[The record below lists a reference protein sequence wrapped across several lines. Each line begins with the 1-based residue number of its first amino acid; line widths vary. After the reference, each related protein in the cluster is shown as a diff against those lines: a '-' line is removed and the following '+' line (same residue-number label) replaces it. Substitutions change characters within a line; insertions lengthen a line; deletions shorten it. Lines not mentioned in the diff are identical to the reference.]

1 MNITHVILYAI
12 VPIIVVMLAG
22 YISGKKGVFSGAD
35 AKKFNKVVLDYALP
49 AALFVSIV
57 QASREDLVKD
67 IKLTI
72 ISTVGIMACFM
83 IVYFVFRLFKK
94 NTGADAAVS
103 ALISGSPTI
112 GFLGFAVLEPIF
124 GTSPSVALVV
134 AIVGIVVNAIGIPVG
149 LSLMNASL
157 EKQNPGSTKKQSA
170 WLPVLHAL
178 EQPVAW
184 APILAVIWVVI
195 GIPWPAYLSPSFDLI
210 AKANASMAVFSAG
223 ITLAAIKITINWQAV
238 LGSILKMVMMPAVV
252 LILGLLFR
260 MDPLNLKMLVVAA
273 ALPPAFSGI
282 IIADEYDTYVATG
295 TSSLTLSVILF
306 IGFCPLWIWLTNM
319 CIEGHLFG
327 FGA

>member
-1 MNITHVILYAI
+1 MNISHVILYAI

-22 YISGKKGVFSGAD
+22 YISGKKKIFSGDD

-57 QASREDLVKD
+57 QATREDLVKD

-72 ISTVGIMACFM
+72 VSTVGIMACFM
-83 IVYFVFRLFKK
+83 IVYFVFKMFKK

-134 AIVGIVVNAIGIPVG
+134 AIVGIVVNAIGIFVG

-170 WLPVLHAL
+170 WQPVIHAL

-184 APILAVIWVVI
+184 APILAVVWVLV

-223 ITLAAIKITINWQAV
+223 ITLAAIKFTINWQAV
-238 LGSILKMVMMPAVV
+238 LGSIMKMVMMPAVV
-252 LILGLLFR
+252 LILGLLFH

-306 IGFCPLWIWLTNM
+306 IGFCPLWIWITEL
-319 CIEGHLFG
+319 CLHSF
-327 FGA
+327 A

>member
-1 MNITHVILYAI
+1 MNISHVILYAI

-22 YISGKKGVFSGAD
+22 YISGKKGIFSGAD

-184 APILAVIWVVI
+184 APILAVVWVVV

-238 LGSILKMVMMPAVV
+238 LGSILKMVMMPAVI
-252 LILGLLFR
+252 LILGLVFH

-319 CIEGHLFG
+319 CINAHLFG
-327 FGA
+327 FVA

>member
-1 MNITHVILYAI
+1 MNISHVILYAI

-22 YISGKKGVFSGAD
+22 YISGKKGVFTGDD

-72 ISTVGIMACFM
+72 ISAVGIMACFM
-83 IVYFVFRLFKK
+83 IVYFVFKMFKK

-157 EKQNPGSTKKQSA
+157 EKQKPGSAKKESA
-170 WLPVLHAL
+170 WKPVIHAL
-178 EQPVAW
+178 SQPVAW
-184 APILAVIWVVI
+184 VPILAVIWVVA
-195 GIPWPAYLSPSFDLI
+195 GIPWPSYLSPSFDLI

-223 ITLAAIKITINWQAV
+223 ITLAAIKFTINWQAV
-238 LGSILKMVMMPAVV
+238 LGSIMKMVMMPAVI
-252 LILGLLFR
+252 LILGLLFH

-306 IGFCPLWIWLTNM
+306 IGFCPLWIWITDMALN
-319 CIEGHLFG
+319 
-327 FGA
+327 A

>member
-1 MNITHVILYAI
+1 MNISHVILYAI

-22 YISGKKGVFSGAD
+22 YISGKKGIFSGAD

-67 IKLTI
+67 IKLTL
-72 ISTVGIMACFM
+72 ISAVGIMACFM
-83 IVYFVFRLFKK
+83 IVYFVFLLFKK

-157 EKQNPGSTKKQSA
+157 AKQDPNHKKQSA
-170 WLPVLHAL
+170 WIPVLHAL

-184 APILAVIWVVI
+184 APILAVIWVVA
-195 GIPWPAYLSPSFDLI
+195 GIPWPEYLSPSFDLI

-223 ITLAAIKITINWQAV
+223 ITLAAIKISINWQAV
-238 LGSILKMVMMPAVV
+238 LGSILKMVMMPAVI
-252 LILGLLFR
+252 LIMGLIFR
-260 MDPLNLKMLVVAA
+260 MDPENLKMLVVAA

-282 IIADEYDTYVATG
+282 IIADEYNTYVATG
-295 TSSLTLSVILF
+295 TSSLTLSVLLF
-306 IGFCPLWIWLTNM
+306 IGFCPLWIWLTDAAINM
-319 CIEGHLFG
+319 HLFG
-327 FGA
+327 FIA